1 MSIASRETKLTDAYA
16 QTALSPKPSAMSVAD
31 RITEYLSGGGLFN
44 PEYAN
49 HDAVRDLLID
59 CRNELGAIEA
69 QAVERCANEVP
80 TNWLD
85 PLLTGPKAVI
95 KGLDNRQIEALLRGI
110 QDRIRA
116 LPRASDRRNGER
128 RIQDYVYEG
137 LPKRSGTDRRKGEA

>member
-1 MSIASRETKLTDAYA
+1 MEAAGSPVTDALVDKIKLKV
-16 QTALSPKPSAMSVAD
+16 TADNFTWAIEWLAEKSRHFEQLA
-31 RITEYLSGGGLFN
+31 
-44 PEYAN
+44 
-49 HDAVRDLLID
+49 
-59 CRNELGAIEA
+59 GAIEA